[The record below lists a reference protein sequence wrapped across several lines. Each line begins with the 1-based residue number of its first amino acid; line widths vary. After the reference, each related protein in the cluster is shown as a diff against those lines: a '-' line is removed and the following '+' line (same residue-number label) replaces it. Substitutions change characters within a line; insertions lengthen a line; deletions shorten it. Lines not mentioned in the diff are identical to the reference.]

1 MTQPT
6 SSLQLPDLAVHR
18 DPHMDILTQAVPDW
32 LPNLSPARRT
42 ALSNVQPDLPAWY
55 KTATPE
61 AHDTLKT
68 LVSAAWKAK
77 TAVDQAMG
85 NLKSPQDFAAP
96 LLQARLKQRFGVEPD
111 VSATYLRLYIPQT
124 IPWFPVR
131 SGAARTWTVSLVDAA
146 LHNFEAGE
154 VFEASSGFITQP
166 TRTGQFDSLPSLD
179 AHIAVDQFT
188 ALCRELD
195 IGAQYQRYLEQFF
208 DFKNPVAA
216 TRLRLKL
223 KQSQVADLSVALQM
237 ARMKGDL
244 PDDQSFIR
252 LQRLLNT
259 DDSHSTCYPLLCYS
273 LSIMS
278 TTLTGIVLFAE
289 NIGSRHPVGVIAYIP
304 DDPYAPLKQYPTL
317 ADFMSALGNH
327 LRNAEYQQFFSRF
340 VNHEERGPFF
350 ADLNRRLSKVTW
362 HPHTHGDPLPSWR
375 ETPIDHPHLA
385 FRASGISGDLFS
397 HLFQA
402 TLSKVFNDARA
413 MAVSTASVDQKVRWE
428 RWAIVQKVASAIL
441 QIAAFIVAPFVPPVG
456 LLMLGYSAYQ
466 MLDDAFEWIID
477 WAVGDVTEAFGHLL
491 SFVEQGVE
499 LGLFIAGAPMAASA
513 LRALL
518 PSEAVKFFNR
528 LKPVMLPNGKARL
541 WKPDLAPYAHD
552 IQLPSHA
559 YPGPEGLH
567 PHNGKDILLLSDKPF
582 VVLTDPKTQQPYLK
596 HPTRTNA
603 YRPPLLTNGK
613 GAWLSELDT
622 PLSWDSA
629 TLMKRQGPKTA
640 GLNDEQLAMARHIS
654 AIDDGALRKMYVNQH
669 RPPPLLTDTLE
680 RLQIDRALQDFI
692 DQMNSDDPA
701 IYKRADAQTQLHL
714 LANLSLWPKAK
725 TLRFLDTQGKTLWEL
740 PGEKNASV
748 VQVHEA
754 QLKNG
759 DLLKTLLEA
768 LDEPQRKTLLGE
780 AFGDPVT
787 SMSNRALKLRKK
799 LGALAQSHR
808 RELFETRYLLLDKPG
823 NPRQQTLIDNT
834 PGLPLSAADALLE
847 SASSTELKDVDQGT
861 VPARL
866 TQLAQALRDEAQVN
880 HAYEGLYLD
889 STDDLGTHRL
899 ALHSLER
906 LPGWSKKIRLEIHDQ
921 TGILMDAIGPP
932 KARIKRTLV
941 RSPEG
946 RYTPQDS
953 RGPLSG
959 ETDLYTALLQAL
971 PDARRDAL
979 GLHIGQGPALKQALR
994 KHALERQPLRR
1005 LLGAQPAHPP
1015 TDSRTHLRL
1024 LGMDAYPPAPA
1035 GPAAQ
1040 PDLRGMARELFPA
1053 HTDEQI
1059 ADLIEDLNRRPGGA
1073 MPILTALRLEYLQL
1087 DLDLAAWVADTPR
1100 YSADAEVNISH
1111 QAHNDARQNRRL
1123 FRQALLRGWRRETE
1137 VDAYFAPP
1145 ARNGQMLKLPYP
1157 LSGELPAL
1165 RANFEH
1171 ISYLELKGDQTALN
1185 VDRFLRSFPRL
1196 RYLSISNAQLGD
1208 LPLAINTS
1216 PTLNTLILSECNI
1229 TLTPASLARL
1239 TAMNALRTLDLF
1251 NNPLERVPSVEN
1263 MVDLQFLDL
1272 SSTGISAMPA
1282 GLLSRPAL
1290 ELAVLSSNQ
1299 ITQVPPALFELPADT
1314 TKTFDLSDN
1323 PLSRATLEQA
1333 KTYYQRTGIYWG
1345 IDASDVDIRQVKS
1358 LFPDFS
1364 VDEVNR
1370 FIFGLPGNLEMGQI
1384 ELARLETEYAGLSD
1398 GLDTWVRQTTL
1409 PEEQTRRQAFKQ
1421 TLQACWRREGELD
1434 EQSLQVIPTYAL
1446 ENSQPFEGEFPP
1458 LNSTFNHVSSLRLQG
1473 SGAPFPLQ
1481 SPLFFKGFPSLNHLA
1496 IEHYGLSDIPDA
1508 VFDLP
1513 QLSSLR
1519 LPHCR
1524 LTLSAESAAS
1534 LATLANLEELDLSHN
1549 PLARFP
1555 DFALPPRL
1563 TRLNLQKTDLPQ
1575 IPSGL
1580 LTSVERKRIDLSDN
1594 LITQVPEVAFTLP
1607 ANVTAAFDLS
1617 RNPLSRSTLMQIKRY
1632 CQRTG
1637 EHFQADAPTPMR
1649 DRIKALYPT
1658 FAEGEAN
1665 RFFFELPGGLD
1676 EAAPA
1681 LERLEAEY
1689 EKLRADL
1696 QQWALDTPQRHPI
1709 LDVPLDEQ
1717 TRAQDQLNRMAF
1729 KTLLED
1735 AWRRETELDDNN
1747 GSLEVTH
1754 RLGFDAPILGELPE
1768 LSARFDHISSFE
1780 LDGEGTTTRVD
1791 GLLKCFPKLKSLTLC
1806 KLSLGTIPPTVFTL
1820 TGLNTLSLTECA
1832 IGLTPISVDA
1842 LSGVTNLVYLD
1853 LSENILGIPPDVSHL
1868 TQLESLYLQ
1877 DTEISELPRG
1887 LSALPELRTLDLS
1900 DNLIEVLPADFL
1912 ELASPLDHTSDLSG
1926 NPWSAQSLSYL
1937 RQYYLQTGNDLAV
1950 AQARLDTQG
1959 NPLVRPA
1966 SPDSMEE

>member
-1 MTQPT
+1 MTQPAP
-6 SSLQLPDLAVHR
+6 SIQLPDLSAYR
-18 DPHMDILTQAVPDW
+18 DLHVDILTQAVPDW
-32 LPNLSPARRT
+32 LPGLPPAKRT
-42 ALSNVQPDLPAWY
+42 ALNNVQPDIPEWY

-77 TAVDQAMG
+77 TTLDQAMG

-96 LLQARLKQRFGVEPD
+96 LLQARLKQRFGIEPD
-111 VSATYLRLYIPQT
+111 VSTTYLRLYIPQT
-124 IPWFPVR
+124 IPWFPVS

-259 DDSHSTCYPLLCYS
+259 DDSQSTCYPLLCYS

-499 LGLFIAGAPMAASA
+499 LGLFIAGAPMAAGA

-680 RLQIDRALQDFI
+680 RFQIDRALQDFI

-714 LANLSLWPKAK
+714 LANLGLWPKAK
-725 TLRFLDTQGKTLWEL
+725 TLRFLDAQGKTLWEL

-748 VQVHEA
+748 VQLHEA
-754 QLKNG
+754 QLKSG
-759 DLLKTLLEA
+759 DLLKTLLET
-768 LDEPQRKTLLGE
+768 LDEPQRKALLGE
-780 AFGDPVT
+780 AFADPIT
-787 SMSNRALKLRKK
+787 SLENRARKLRRT
-799 LGALAQSHR
+799 LGALTQSHR
-808 RELFETRYLLLDKPG
+808 QELFDARYRRLDKPC
-823 NPRQQTLIDNT
+823 NPRQQAMIDHT

-847 SASSTELKDVDQGT
+847 SASSRELQEVDQGT
-861 VPARL
+861 VPTRL
-866 TQLAQALRDEAQVN
+866 AQLAQALRDEAQVN
-880 HAYEGLYLD
+880 HAYEGLYLE
-889 STDDLGTHRL
+889 STDNFDTHRL
-899 ALHSLER
+899 ALHTLER
-906 LPGWSKKIRLEIHDQ
+906 LPGWSKKMRIEIRDPASALIE
-921 TGILMDAIGPP
+921 AIGQP
-932 KARIKRTLV
+932 KARTKRILV
-941 RSPEG
+941 RSAQG

-953 RGPLSG
+953 SGPLSG
-959 ETDLYTALLQAL
+959 ETDLYTAILQAL

-979 GLHIGQGPALKQALR
+979 GLHIGQGPALKRALR
-994 KHALERQPLRR
+994 THALERQPLRR
-1005 LLGAQPAHPP
+1005 LITARPARPP
-1015 TDSRTHLRL
+1015 ADTRSHLRL
-1024 LGMDAYPPAPA
+1024 LGIDAYPPAPA

-1040 PDLRGMARELFPA
+1040 PNLRGMARELFPA

-1059 ADLIEDLNRRPGGA
+1059 TELVQDLDRRPGGA
-1073 MPILTALRLEYLQL
+1073 LPILTALRQEYLQL
-1087 DLDLAAWVADTPR
+1087 NHDLAAWEADTPR
-1100 YSADAEVNISH
+1100 HYPGSEVNMSF
-1111 QAHNDARQNRRL
+1111 QEYSDARQNRRL
-1123 FRQALLRGWRRETE
+1123 FREALIRGWRRETE
-1137 VDAYFAPP
+1137 ADAHFEPP
-1145 ARNGQMLKLPYP
+1145 TRNGQKLDLPYP
-1157 LSGELPAL
+1157 VFGALPAL

-1171 ISYLELKGDQTALN
+1171 ISYLGLRGDQTALD
-1185 VDRFLRSFPRL
+1185 VETFLQRFPTL
-1196 RYLSISNAQLGD
+1196 RYLSISNAQLGE
-1208 LPLAINTS
+1208 LPPAISTS
-1216 PTLNTLILSECNI
+1216 TTLTTLILSDCDI

-1239 TAMNALRTLDLF
+1239 TSMHRLRTLDLF
-1251 NNPLERVPSVEN
+1251 NNPLGLTPSVER
-1263 MVDLQFLDL
+1263 MLDLRFLDV
-1272 SSTGISAMPA
+1272 SSTGLSAMPA
-1282 GLLSRPAL
+1282 GLLNRPAL

-1299 ITQVPPALFELPADT
+1299 ITQVPPALFDLPADT
-1314 TKTFDLSDN
+1314 PKTIDLSDN
-1323 PLSRATLEQA
+1323 PLSRPTLEQV
-1333 KTYYQRTGIYWG
+1333 KTYYQRTGLYWG
-1345 IDASDVDIRQVKS
+1345 VDAPDVDIRQAKS

-1384 ELARLETEYAGLSD
+1384 ELARLDVEYASLSSE
-1398 GLDTWVRQTTL
+1398 LDTWARQATVA
-1409 PEEQTRRQAFKQ
+1409 EEQTRRQAFRQ
-1421 TLQACWRREGELD
+1421 TLQACWRRESALD
-1434 EQSLQVIPTYAL
+1434 DKSPQVIPTYAL
-1446 ENSQPFEGEFPP
+1446 ENSHPFEGEFPP
-1458 LNSTFNHVSSLRLQG
+1458 LNSTFSHVSSLRLQG
-1473 SGAPFPLQ
+1473 AGAPFPLQ
-1481 SPLFFKGFPSLNHLA
+1481 SSLFFRGFPSLNHLS
-1496 IEHYGLSDIPDA
+1496 IEGYGLSDIPDS
-1508 VFDLP
+1508 VFALP
-1513 QLSSLR
+1513 QLSSLH
-1519 LPHCR
+1519 LPRCT

-1534 LATLANLEELDLSHN
+1534 LTTLSNLEELDLSHN
-1549 PLARFP
+1549 PLGQLP
-1555 DFALPPRL
+1555 DFAALPRL
-1563 TRLNLQKTDLPQ
+1563 SRLNLEKTELKA
-1575 IPSGL
+1575 IPTSL
-1580 LTSVERKRIDLSDN
+1580 LTPVERKRINLSDN
-1594 LITQVPEVAFTLP
+1594 QITQVPDTVFTLP
-1607 ANVTAAFDLS
+1607 PRVTAAFDLS
-1617 RNPLSRSTLMQIKRY
+1617 RNPLSRPVMARIKGY

-1637 EHFQADAPTPMR
+1637 EHFQADVPAPMR

-1658 FAEGEAN
+1658 FTEGETH

-1681 LERLEAEY
+1681 IERLEAEY

-1696 QQWALDTPQRHPI
+1696 QQWALDVPHRHPV

-1717 TRAQDQLNRMAF
+1717 TRAQDQLNRLAF

-1735 AWRRETELDDNN
+1735 TWRRETELDDNDA
-1747 GSLEVTH
+1747 SLEVTH
-1754 RLGFDAPILGELPE
+1754 KLAFDAPILGELPE
-1768 LSARFDHISSFE
+1768 LSSRFEHVSSFE
-1780 LDGEGTTTRVD
+1780 LDGAGTTTRVD
-1791 GLLKCFPKLKSLTLC
+1791 GLLKCFPKLRSLTLC
-1806 KLSLGTIPPTVFTL
+1806 NLSLGTIPATVFTL
-1820 TGLNTLSLTECA
+1820 TRLSTLSLTECT
-1832 IGLTPISVDA
+1832 IGLTPTSVDA
-1842 LSGVTNLVYLD
+1842 LSGIKDLVYLD
-1853 LSENILGIPPDVSHL
+1853 LSDNILGISPDVSHL
-1868 TQLESLYLQ
+1868 TRLESLYLQ
-1877 DTEISELPRG
+1877 DTEITRLPHG
-1887 LSALPELRTLDLS
+1887 LFALPELRILDLS
-1900 DNLIEVLPADFL
+1900 DNLIEALPADFL
-1912 ELASPLDHTSDLSG
+1912 ELTSPLDAASDLSG
-1926 NPWSAQSLSYL
+1926 NPWSPQSLRYL

-1959 NPLVRPA
+1959 HPLVRPA
-1966 SPDSMEE
+1966 SPEPMEE